1 MAHRNR
7 PSWDFPAL
15 PNAEARRAALRRY
28 RILGTGPERDFDRV
42 TRLLAQTCGAP
53 VALIALLDEDRQW
66 LKSCY
71 GYQGARETDLGLPF
85 AARAVRQRDT
95 LVVENAAEEA
105 RFSEAPAVTGERGWR
120 FYAGTPLQTP
130 EGVIIGTLC
139 IVDHAPRVFDAGQRA
154 VLEDLADV
162 VVGHLE
168 QRHAE
173 EQRRQYQRLVENV
186 QEVVFETDLEGH
198 TTFVNGAWESVTGF
212 SAEEALGESL
222 VQFVHPKDRAETLR
236 AFAPL
241 LKRQQDLFHH
251 ETRFLTAGGT
261 EQPVE
266 FRARLT
272 TDEDGAPAGTV
283 GTLTP
288 TGDFSPRVTEESE
301 KAAPG
306 AAPPLAPANDSS
318 EGDDALADEPEAD
331 EPELDELPPSPAEA
345 DEEDPDEAAP
355 LKHVAGTDGSDEE
368 DAASLGEDAPP
379 VEEPPAAPEET
390 RPAVVE
396 STIEPESE
404 GDAVE
409 EELFAGLSDWGEAP
423 PAEDESQIG
432 DEPLPGDASADA
444 PPDGGEEKA
453 PSDPARETD
462 ELPSKETAPA
472 EADVPSAAP
481 SSIDAPSDDDVGD
494 AAPAGGGSFEEEID
508 EATSGTIAQGFPE
521 LETVEREADFAGDET
536 LDDVRRRLSTDP
548 PNLRLSSFDYAEH
561 LGALLDELEPAARR
575 KGLVMHRALPDRSVS
590 VEADPGALRLLV
602 AALVGHAVDAT
613 DEGSITVSGRARGTG
628 EVHLRVVD
636 TGADISQNLLNSL
649 LDTGTAPPD
658 ADDAEAKPEKRHL
671 SFVHRLVNLMRGAVE
686 MESRR
691 GRGTVFTV
699 ILPRHPDAEASV
711 PGVAAPAETTA
722 SPAETDDPDG
732 APSEWIP
739 TAEEP
744 PAEEPLAE
752 TAPAEPEAAPAD
764 DDTPASPA
772 ANEPGNGDDE
782 ELLSWERDS
791 IFNTSSEEPEAN
803 DDSDAFRTDPDSP
816 FSF

>member
-1 MAHRNR
+1 MKPSSRRDR
-7 PSWDFPAL
+7 PFPAL
-15 PNAEARRAALRRY
+15 PNAEERRETLRHY
-28 RILGTGPERDFDRV
+28 RTLGTAGPERDFDRI
-42 TRLLAQTCGAP
+42 TRLLAQTCHVP
-53 VALIALLDEDRQW
+53 TALIALLDGERQW
-66 LKSCY
+66 FKSCF
-71 GYQGARETDLGLPF
+71 GYRSERETTLGLSF
-85 AARAVRQRDT
+85 AAEAVRRRDT
-95 LVVENAAEEA
+95 LVVEDATQDP
-105 RFSEAPAVTGERGWR
+105 RFAEAPAVTGEPDWR
-120 FYAGTPLQTP
+120 FYAGTPLQAP
-130 EGVIIGTLC
+130 SGVMIGVLC
-139 IVDHAPRVFDAGQRA
+139 IVDYTPRVFDAGHRA
-154 VLEDLADV
+154 ILEDLADLAISQFERRSV
-162 VVGHLE
+162 QMRAL
-168 QRHAE
+168 RHE
-173 EQRRQYQRLVENV
+173 RLVENV
-186 QEVVFETDLEGH
+186 QEVVFETDLEGQ
-198 TTFVNGAWESVTGF
+198 TTFLNGAWEDTTGF
-212 SAEEALGESL
+212 PREEALGESL
-222 VQFVHPKDRAETLR
+222 AHFVHPKDRVESLQ

-241 LKRQQDLFHH
+241 LQQRQNLLHH
-251 ETRFLTAGGT
+251 RTRFLTKDGT
-261 EQPVE
+261 ERAVE
-266 FRARLT
+266 FRARLV
-272 TDEDGAPAGTV
+272 TDEDGTPTGTV

-288 TGDFSPRVTEESE
+288 MAGLPPPRAEESE
-301 KAAPG
+301 EAASPDA
-306 AAPPLAPANDSS
+306 AAPPGDGS
-318 EGDDALADEPEAD
+318 EADGVPSKTLADVPEASEPSASPESD
-331 EPELDELPPSPAEA
+331 EDSASLDESPPPAE
-345 DEEDPDEAAP
+345 EPP
-355 LKHVAGTDGSDEE
+355 PP
-368 DAASLGEDAPP
+368 EDAPP
-379 VEEPPAAPEET
+379 AASEP
-390 RPAVVE
+390 
-396 STIEPESE
+396 TIEPKSE
-404 GDAVE
+404 DDAAE
-409 EELFAGLSDWGEAP
+409 EELFAGLSDWSEAP
-423 PAEDESQIG
+423 SAKDESRTEN
-432 DEPLPGDASADA
+432 EPLTEDAPADA
-444 PPDGGEEKA
+444 PPSRDEKA
-453 PSDPARETD
+453 PSDLTSETN
-462 ELPSKETAPA
+462 EPPSNEPPSEETAPA
-472 EADVPSAAP
+472 EADTSAAA
-481 SSIDAPSDDDVGD
+481 SG
-494 AAPAGGGSFEEEID
+494 AAPGNGASSEEEID
-508 EATSGTIAQGFPE
+508 ETLSDAIAQGFPE
-521 LETVEREADFAGDET
+521 LEAVEREADFAGDET

-636 TGADISQNLLNSL
+636 TGADISQSLLNSL

-711 PGVAAPAETTA
+711 RGVAA
-722 SPAETDDPDG
+722 PAETDDPDG

-752 TAPAEPEAAPAD
+752 EPLAPLAEEPLAETAPAD

-772 ANEPGNGDDE
+772 ADEPGNGDDE